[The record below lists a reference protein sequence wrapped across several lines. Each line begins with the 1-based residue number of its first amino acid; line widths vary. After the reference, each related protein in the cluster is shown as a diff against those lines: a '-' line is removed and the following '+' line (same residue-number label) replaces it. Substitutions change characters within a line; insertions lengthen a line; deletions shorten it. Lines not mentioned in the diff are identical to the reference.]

1 MLQTAMAGLSGCFHA
16 SVYYG
21 GMDAFTVTQ
30 QQLVETLGIELW
42 RIPIVIV
49 SAIAI
54 YLVFLLLV
62 RIFGARVLSGL
73 TGFDIVVG
81 VMLGAVAGRV
91 IIGHPPTLAAG
102 IIGLVTLLCC
112 EAAFGLVR
120 NNIRLHRAI
129 NARPTVVLAHGQPQ
143 PDLMRKTHIT
153 YDEIT
158 SCIRKAGF
166 SNLAKVR
173 CIVLEPSGALSVL
186 GYDDTLDPN
195 VLHDVVGAERV
206 LAGENVEP

>member
-1 MLQTAMAGLSGCFHA
+1 
-16 SVYYG
+16 
-21 GMDAFTVTQ
+21 MDAFTLTRE
-30 QQLVETLGIELW
+30 QLVNTLGIELW
-42 RIPIVIV
+42 RIPIVII
-49 SAIAI
+49 SAIGI

-81 VMLGAVAGRV
+81 VMLGSVAGRV

-102 IIGLVTLLCC
+102 VIGLVTLLCC
-112 EAAFGLVR
+112 EAFFGLFR
-120 NNIRLHRAI
+120 NNIRLHRVL

-153 YDEIT
+153 YDELT
-158 SCIRKAGF
+158 SCIRKAGL
-166 SNLAKVR
+166 SNLRQVR
-173 CIVLEPSGALSVL
+173 CIVLESSGALSVL
-186 GYDDTLDPN
+186 GYNDTLDPE
-195 VLHDVVGAERV
+195 VLQGVFGADRV

>member
-1 MLQTAMAGLSGCFHA
+1 
-16 SVYYG
+16 
-21 GMDAFTVTQ
+21 
-30 QQLVETLGIELW
+30 
-42 RIPIVIV
+42 
-49 SAIAI
+49 
-54 YLVFLLLV
+54 
-62 RIFGARVLSGL
+62 
-73 TGFDIVVG
+73 
-81 VMLGAVAGRV
+81 
-91 IIGHPPTLAAG
+91 
-102 IIGLVTLLCC
+102 
-112 EAAFGLVR
+112 
-120 NNIRLHRAI
+120 
-129 NARPTVVLAHGQPQ
+129 
-143 PDLMRKTHIT
+143 MRKTHIT

>member
-1 MLQTAMAGLSGCFHA
+1 
-16 SVYYG
+16 
-21 GMDAFTVTQ
+21 MDAFSVTNE
-30 QQLVETLGIELW
+30 QLVDTLGIELW
-42 RIPIVIV
+42 RIPIVII

-91 IIGHPPTLAAG
+91 VLGHPPTLAAG

-112 EAAFGLVR
+112 EAAFGMVR

-129 NARPTVVLAHGQPQ
+129 NARPTVVLAHGRPQ

-153 YDEIT
+153 FDEIT
-158 SCIRKAGF
+158 SCVRKAGL
-166 SNLAKVR
+166 SNLKKVR
-173 CIVLEPSGALSVL
+173 CVILEPSGELSVL
-186 GYDDTLDPN
+186 DYEETLDPE
-195 VLHDVVGAERV
+195 VLHDVLGADRV
-206 LAGENVEP
+206 LSGENVEP

>member
-1 MLQTAMAGLSGCFHA
+1 MTNE
-16 SVYYG
+16 
-21 GMDAFTVTQ
+21 
-30 QQLVETLGIELW
+30 QLVDTLGIELW
-42 RIPIVIV
+42 RIPIVII

-112 EAAFGLVR
+112 EAAFGMVR

-129 NARPTVVLAHGQPQ
+129 NARPTVVLAHGQSQ

-153 YDEIT
+153 FDEIT
-158 SCIRKAGF
+158 SCVRKAGL
-166 SNLAKVR
+166 SNLKKVR
-173 CIVLEPSGALSVL
+173 CVILEPSGELSVL
-186 GYDDTLDPN
+186 DYEETLDPE
-195 VLHDVVGAERV
+195 VLHDVLGADRV
-206 LAGENVEP
+206 LSGENVEP

>member
-1 MLQTAMAGLSGCFHA
+1 
-16 SVYYG
+16 
-21 GMDAFTVTQ
+21 MDAFSVTNE
-30 QQLVETLGIELW
+30 QLVDTLGIELW
-42 RIPIVIV
+42 RIPIVII

-91 IIGHPPTLAAG
+91 VIGHPPTLAAG
-102 IIGLVTLLCC
+102 VIGLVTLLCC
-112 EAAFGLVR
+112 EAAFGLIR

-129 NARPTVVLAHGQPQ
+129 NARPTVVLAHGRSQ

-158 SCIRKAGF
+158 SCVRKAGI
-166 SNLAKVR
+166 SNLRQVR
-173 CIVLEPSGALSVL
+173 CVVLESSGALSVL
-186 GYDDTLDPN
+186 DYNGTLDPEILHG
-195 VLHDVVGAERV
+195 VLGADRV
-206 LAGENVEP
+206 LAGEIVEP

>member
-1 MLQTAMAGLSGCFHA
+1 
-16 SVYYG
+16 
-21 GMDAFTVTQ
+21 
-30 QQLVETLGIELW
+30 
-42 RIPIVIV
+42 V

-91 IIGHPPTLAAG
+91 VIGHPPTLAAG
-102 IIGLVTLLCC
+102 VIGLVTLLCC
-112 EAAFGLVR
+112 EAAFGLIR

-129 NARPTVVLAHGQPQ
+129 NAQPTVVLAHGRPQ

-153 YDEIT
+153 NDEIT
-158 SCIRKAGF
+158 SCIRGTSSSHLRQPRGLGRGPAAALTVPDYHG
-166 SNLAKVR
+166 SLYPHILPEV
-173 CIVLEPSGALSVL
+173 SGADRL
-186 GYDDTLDPN
+186 
-195 VLHDVVGAERV
+195 
-206 LAGENVEP
+206 LAGETVEP

>member
-1 MLQTAMAGLSGCFHA
+1 
-16 SVYYG
+16 
-21 GMDAFTVTQ
+21 
-30 QQLVETLGIELW
+30 QLVDTLGIELW

-62 RIFGARVLSGL
+62 RIFGARVRSGL

-81 VMLGAVAGRV
+81 VMLGAFAGRV
-91 IIGHPPTLAAG
+91 IIGLPPTLAAG
-102 IIGLVTLLCC
+102 VIGLVTLLCC

-129 NARPTVVLAHGQPQ
+129 NAQPTVVLAHGQPQ

-153 YDEIT
+153 YDEIL
-158 SCIRKAGF
+158 SCARKAGVT
-166 SNLAKVR
+166 NLKQVR
-173 CIVLEPSGALSVL
+173 CIILEPSGALSVL
-186 GYDDTLDPN
+186 GYDYILDSS
-195 VLHDVVGAERV
+195 VLHDVLGAERV
-206 LAGENVEP
+206 LSGEYVDPNSPSEK

>member
-1 MLQTAMAGLSGCFHA
+1 
-16 SVYYG
+16 
-21 GMDAFTVTQ
+21 MDAFNLTQ
-30 QQLVETLGIELW
+30 EQLVETLGIELW
-42 RIPIVIV
+42 RIPIVII
-49 SAIAI
+49 SAIGI

-81 VMLGAVAGRV
+81 VMLGSVAGRV

-102 IIGLVTLLCC
+102 VIGLVTLICC
-112 EAAFGLVR
+112 EAVFGLLR
-120 NNIRLHRAI
+120 NNIRLHRGL

-153 YDEIT
+153 YDELT
-158 SCIRKAGF
+158 SCVRKAGLA
-166 SNLAKVR
+166 NLRQVR

-186 GYDDTLDPN
+186 GYRDTLDPE
-195 VLHDVVGAERV
+195 VLHGVLGVERV

>member
-1 MLQTAMAGLSGCFHA
+1 
-16 SVYYG
+16 
-21 GMDAFTVTQ
+21 MDAFTLSQ
-30 QQLVETLGIELW
+30 EQLVDTLGIELW

-49 SAIAI
+49 SAIGI

-81 VMLGAVAGRV
+81 VMLGSVAGRV

-102 IIGLVTLLCC
+102 VIGLVTLLCC
-112 EAAFGLVR
+112 EAVFGLFR
-120 NNIRLHRAI
+120 NNIRLHRVL

-158 SCIRKAGF
+158 SCVRKTGL
-166 SNLAKVR
+166 SNLRQVR

-186 GYDDTLDPN
+186 EYNDTLDPD
-195 VLHDVVGAERV
+195 VLHGVLGADRV

>member
-1 MLQTAMAGLSGCFHA
+1 
-16 SVYYG
+16 
-21 GMDAFTVTQ
+21 MDAFSVTNE
-30 QQLVETLGIELW
+30 QLVDTLGIELW

-91 IIGHPPTLAAG
+91 VIGHPPTLAAG
-102 IIGLVTLLCC
+102 VIGLVTLLCC
-112 EAAFGLVR
+112 EAAFGLIR
-120 NNIRLHRAI
+120 NNRRRHRAI
-129 NARPTVVLAHGQPQ
+129 NAQPTVVLAHGRPQ

-153 YDEIT
+153 NDEIP
-158 SCIRKAGF
+158 SCIRRAGI
-166 SNLAKVR
+166 SDRK
-173 CIVLEPSGALSVL
+173 SV
-186 GYDDTLDPN
+186 
-195 VLHDVVGAERV
+195 V
-206 LAGENVEP
+206 

>member
-1 MLQTAMAGLSGCFHA
+1 MTE
-16 SVYYG
+16 
-21 GMDAFTVTQ
+21 
-30 QQLVETLGIELW
+30 QQLIDTLGIELW
-42 RIPIVIV
+42 RIPIVIM

-73 TGFDIVVG
+73 TGFDVVVG
-81 VMLGAVAGRV
+81 IMLGAVAGRV

-102 IIGLVTLLCC
+102 VIGLTTLLCC

-158 SCIRKAGF
+158 SCVRKAGL
-166 SNLAKVR
+166 SNLKTVR
-173 CIVLEPSGALSVL
+173 CIVLEPSGALSVIN
-186 GYDDTLDPN
+186 YDDTLDPN

-206 LAGENVEP
+206 LAGENVES